1 MQVVRRGVRDQQM
14 ADQTDTEE
22 DQRTVE
28 EEVEET
34 TQEESIEED
43 IVLDID
49 SAADSETQLQQLQE
63 TVQEQTEEID
73 ELNNLL
79 MDLSTRVADD
89 GGMGVCTDC
98 HGAVTKVKRWLGAT
112 TIECQRCGRVY
123 HEY

>member
-1 MQVVRRGVRDQQM
+1 M

-22 DQRTVE
+22 EQQTTE
-28 EEVEET
+28 EEL
-34 TQEESIEED
+34 EESTQGESLDED
-43 IVLDID
+43 IVVDID
-49 SAADSETQLQQLQE
+49 SAADSETQLDQLQE
-63 TVQEQTEEID
+63 TVRSQSEEID
-73 ELNNLL
+73 ELQGLL

-98 HGAVTKVKRWLGAT
+98 HGAVVKTKRWFQPT

>member
-1 MQVVRRGVRDQQM
+1 M

-22 DQRTVE
+22 DQRTA
-28 EEVEET
+28 EET
-34 TQEESIEED
+34 AQEESIDED

-49 SAADSETQLQQLQE
+49 SAADSETRLDQLQE
-63 TVQEQTEEID
+63 TVREQSEAID
-73 ELNNLL
+73 DLQGLL

-98 HGAVTKVKRWLGAT
+98 HGPVVKTKRWFGAT

>member
-1 MQVVRRGVRDQQM
+1 M

-28 EEVEET
+28 EEVEDT

-43 IVLDID
+43 IVLDVD
-49 SAADSETQLQQLQE
+49 SATETDTQVERL
-63 TVQEQTEEID
+63 EEEVE
-73 ELNNLL
+73 ELNDLL

-98 HGAVTKVKRWLGAT
+98 HGAVTKVKRWFSPT
-112 TIECQRCGRVY
+112 TIECQRCGKVY

>member
-1 MQVVRRGVRDQQM
+1 M

-22 DQRTVE
+22 EQRTAE
-28 EEVEET
+28 EET
-34 TQEESIEED
+34 AQEESLDED

-49 SAADSETQLQQLQE
+49 SAADSETQLDQLQE
-63 TVQEQTEEID
+63 TVRSQNEEID
-73 ELNNLL
+73 ELQGLL

-98 HGAVTKVKRWLGAT
+98 HGAVVKKKRWFQAT
-112 TIECQRCGRVY
+112 TIECQRCDRVY

>member
-1 MQVVRRGVRDQQM
+1 M

-22 DQRTVE
+22 DQRTAE

-34 TQEESIEED
+34 TQEESIDED

-49 SAADSETQLQQLQE
+49 SAADSETQIEQLQE
-63 TVQEQTEEID
+63 TVQEQSEEID
-73 ELNNLL
+73 ELQGLL

-89 GGMGVCTDC
+89 GGMGVCSDC
-98 HGAVTKVKRWLGAT
+98 HGAVVKRKRWFAPT

>member
-1 MQVVRRGVRDQQM
+1 M

-22 DQRTVE
+22 DQRTAE
-28 EEVEET
+28 EELEET
-34 TQEESIEED
+34 TQEESIDDD

-49 SAADSETQLQQLQE
+49 SATESETRVDQLQE
-63 TVQEQTEEID
+63 TVEQQSEEID
-73 ELNNLL
+73 ELQGLL

-98 HGAVTKVKRWLGAT
+98 HGPVVKQKRWFGST

>member
-1 MQVVRRGVRDQQM
+1 M

-22 DQRTVE
+22 DQRTAE

-34 TQEESIEED
+34 TQEESMDED

-49 SAADSETQLQQLQE
+49 SAADSETQIDQLQE
-63 TVQEQTEEID
+63 TVQEQSEEID
-73 ELNNLL
+73 ELQGLL

-89 GGMGVCTDC
+89 GGMGVCSDC
-98 HGAVTKVKRWLGAT
+98 HGPVVKMKRWFKPT